1 METDAK
7 NTFVKPD
14 GFTETNFF
22 LEISRLEYF
31 KKSAMYKSNI
41 MSDMSGRVVARLI
54 MILAAAGMA
63 AAPME
68 ALAHARMIRSSP
80 TADGVT
86 QSPAQVELWFNELLD
101 DRFNTIIVY
110 PAAEA
115 NTQRHPILTKG
126 DVKVDPKDKT
136 HLTIEVK
143 PLPPGEYMAEWR
155 VLSLDGH
162 SAPGRFKFRVLAAK
176 Q

>member
-1 METDAK
+1 
-7 NTFVKPD
+7 
-14 GFTETNFF
+14 
-22 LEISRLEYF
+22 
-31 KKSAMYKSNI
+31 MYTMKTL
-41 MSDMSGRVVARLI
+41 SDTTGRVAARLVI
-54 MILAAAGMA
+54 VLAIALAAA
-63 AAPME
+63 PVE

-86 QSPAQVELWFNELLD
+86 QSPGQVELWFNELLD
-101 DRFNTIIVY
+101 SGFNSIIVY

-115 NTQRHPILTKG
+115 SMKTHTSLTQG
-126 DVKVDPKDKT
+126 EEKVDPRDKT
-136 HLTIEVK
+136 HLTIGVK
-143 PLPPGEYMAEWR
+143 PLPPGAYMVEWR

>member
-1 METDAK
+1 MRT
-7 NTFVKPD
+7 NPD
-14 GFTETNFF
+14 FT
-22 LEISRLEYF
+22 R
-31 KKSAMYKSNI
+31 
-41 MSDMSGRVVARLI
+41 RVVVRLV
-54 MILAAAGMA
+54 MVLALALA

-80 TADGVT
+80 TAEGVT
-86 QSPAQVELWFNELLD
+86 QSPEQVELWFNELLD
-101 DRFNTIIVY
+101 DRFNSIIVY

-115 NTQRHPILTKG
+115 STQRHAILTQG
-126 DVKVDPKDKT
+126 DAKVDPKDKT
-136 HLTIEVK
+136 HLTIGVK
-143 PLPPGEYMAEWR
+143 PLPPGEYMVEWR

>member
-1 METDAK
+1 MYTM
-7 NTFVKPD
+7 NT
-14 GFTETNFF
+14 
-22 LEISRLEYF
+22 L
-31 KKSAMYKSNI
+31 
-41 MSDMSGRVVARLI
+41 SDTTGRVAARLVI
-54 MILAAAGMA
+54 VLAIALT
-63 AAPME
+63 AAPLE

-86 QSPAQVELWFNELLD
+86 QSPEQVELWFNELLD
-101 DRFNTIIVY
+101 SGFNSIIVY

-115 NTQRHPILTKG
+115 SAKIHKSLTQG
-126 DVKVDPKDKT
+126 EAKVDPKDKT
-136 HLTIEVK
+136 HLTIGVK
-143 PLPPGEYMAEWR
+143 PLPPGAYMVEWR